1 MELQIPPSPELG
13 DHGTIMNILGAGAGG
28 NPSAFAESDG
38 WGYRHERRLPVL
50 QGSGAHASLPC
61 ARLHDASAAGHVHGN
76 PEILQHVP
84 PKDGVSSVSLAFWPH
99 VKRIDRGVCRP
110 AAYVDVTKV

>member
-13 DHGTIMNILGAGAGG
+13 DHGTIMNILGAGG

-61 ARLHDASAAGHVHGN
+61 AQLHGTSGAGHVHGD
-76 PEILQHVP
+76 PEILQHIP
-84 PKDGVSSVSLAFWPH
+84 PKDGVNPRPLALWSQ
-99 VKRIDRGVCRP
+99 VKLVDRGVCRP
-110 AAYVDVTKV
+110 AAYVDVAMV